1 MNQEEKKA
9 FRQKIL
15 ATLKQVR
22 SDIEKLVELTKP
34 IPPENAIGR
43 VSRMD
48 AINNKSVNEANLR
61 RARMKLTRLEAALQ
75 KLDMPKFGICTRCSK
90 PIQAARLMYMP
101 ESTCCVRC
109 AR

>member
-22 SDIEKLVELTKP
+22 VDIENLEELTKP
-34 IPPENAIGR
+34 IPPENSIGR

-61 RARMKLTRLEAALQ
+61 RSRMKLTRLETALQ
-75 KLDMPKFGICTRCSK
+75 KLDLPKFGICTRCNK
-90 PIQAARLMYMP
+90 PIKAARLMYMP